1 LTPVKREI
9 ISTLII
15 ITVTF
20 LIAAALIMVARYDPA
35 AALNSFFRGIFGSI
49 HGMAEIMVR
58 ATPLILAGLGVSVAF
73 NTGFFNIGAE
83 GQLYMGAIAVTCV
96 GVLLPPM
103 PAIIHIPLAILAGF
117 LLGGLWAVIPGFLKA
132 KYGVSE
138 VINTIMFNYIAI
150 NILGILVRTILKN
163 KESALPYSSVLPK
176 SLTFPLLLYPTRLH
190 GGFILAILC
199 AVLLYIIMKK
209 TTIGYELRVIG
220 FNKRAGTCSGISVY
234 KNIVLASLISG
245 GLAGLAGV
253 SEVAGIH
260 HRLLEGISP
269 GYGYIA
275 IIVALMGRNHPVGV
289 ILSAIGLSALQVGA
303 NSMQRQAG
311 IPTSIT
317 SVLMGV
323 IVLLALSKNIMFS
336 GLLKRVRFK

>member
-1 LTPVKREI
+1 MKYTKEI
-9 ISTLII
+9 VSTLII
-15 ITVTF
+15 IFITF
-20 LIAAALIMVARYDPA
+20 LLASVLIIVAKYDPGI
-35 AALNSFFRGIFGSI
+35 ALQSFFYGIFGSL
-49 HGMAEIMVR
+49 HGFAEIMVR

-73 NTGFFNIGAE
+73 STGFFNIGAE
-83 GQLYMGAIAVTCV
+83 GQLYMGAIAITCV
-96 GVLLPPM
+96 GVFLPPM
-103 PAIIHIPLAILAGF
+103 PAILHITVAIIAGF
-117 LLGGLWAVIPGFLKA
+117 LLGGIWAAIPGILKA
-132 KYGVSE
+132 KFGVSE
-138 VINTIMFNYIAI
+138 IITTIMFNYIAI
-150 NILGILVRTILKN
+150 NIVGILVRTALKN
-163 KESALPYSSVLPK
+163 TESALPYSPVLSK
-176 SLTFPLLLYPTRLH
+176 SLSFPLLLYPTRLH
-190 GGFILAILC
+190 GGFILALVC
-199 AVLLYIIMKK
+199 AVLIYLIMKK
-209 TTIGYELRVIG
+209 TTTGYELRVIG

-253 SEVAGIH
+253 SEIAGVH

-275 IIVALMGRNHPVGV
+275 IIVALMGRNHPLGV
-289 ILSAIGLSALQVGA
+289 IISAIGLSALQVGA

-336 GLLKRVRFK
+336 GLLKKMRIK

>member
-1 LTPVKREI
+1 MKYTKELV
-9 ISTLII
+9 STLII
-15 ITVTF
+15 IIVTF
-20 LIAAALIMVARYDPA
+20 LIAAVLIIVAKYDPGM
-35 AALNSFFRGIFGSI
+35 ALQSFFYGIFGSL
-49 HGMAEIMVR
+49 HGFAEIMVR

-73 NTGFFNIGAE
+73 STGFFNIGAE
-83 GQLYMGAIAVTCV
+83 GQLYMGAIAITCV
-96 GVLLPPM
+96 GVFLPPM
-103 PAIIHIPLAILAGF
+103 PAMLHIAIAIIAGF
-117 LLGGLWAVIPGFLKA
+117 LLGGIWAVIPGFLKA

-138 VINTIMFNYIAI
+138 IITTIMFNYIAI
-150 NILGILVRTILKN
+150 NIVGILVRTVLKN
-163 KESALPYSSVLPK
+163 TESALPYSPVMPK
-176 SLTFPLLLYPTRLH
+176 SLSFSLLLYPTRLH
-190 GGFILAILC
+190 GGFILAIVS
-199 AVLLYIIMKK
+199 AVLIYIIMKK

-253 SEVAGIH
+253 SEIAGVH

-275 IIVALMGRNHPVGV
+275 IIVALMGRNHPLGV
-289 ILSAIGLSALQVGA
+289 IISAIGLSALQVGA

-336 GLLKRVRFK
+336 GLLKKMRIT

>member
-1 LTPVKREI
+1 MKYTKELV
-9 ISTLII
+9 STLII
-15 ITVTF
+15 IIVTF
-20 LIAAALIMVARYDPA
+20 LIAAVLIIVAKYDPGM
-35 AALNSFFRGIFGSI
+35 ALQSFFYGIFGSL
-49 HGMAEIMVR
+49 HGFAEIMVR

-73 NTGFFNIGAE
+73 STGFFNIGAE
-83 GQLYMGAIAVTCV
+83 GQLYMGAIAITCV
-96 GVLLPPM
+96 GVFLPPM
-103 PAIIHIPLAILAGF
+103 PAMLHIAIAIIAGF
-117 LLGGLWAVIPGFLKA
+117 LLGGIWAVIPGFLKA

-138 VINTIMFNYIAI
+138 IITTIMFNYIAI
-150 NILGILVRTILKN
+150 NIVGILVRTVLKN
-163 KESALPYSSVLPK
+163 TESALPYSPVMPK
-176 SLTFPLLLYPTRLH
+176 SLSFSLLLYPTRLH
-190 GGFILAILC
+190 GGFILAIVS
-199 AVLLYIIMKK
+199 AVLIYIIMKK

-253 SEVAGIH
+253 SEIAGVH

-275 IIVALMGRNHPVGV
+275 IIVALMGRNHPLGV
-289 ILSAIGLSALQVGA
+289 IISAIGLSALQVGA

-336 GLLKRVRFK
+336 GLLKKMRIK

>member
-1 LTPVKREI
+1 MKYTKELV
-9 ISTLII
+9 STLII
-15 ITVTF
+15 IIITF
-20 LIAAALIMVARYDPA
+20 LLAAVLIIVAKYDPGM
-35 AALNSFFRGIFGSI
+35 ALRSFFYGIFGSL
-49 HGMAEIMVR
+49 HGFAEIMVR

-73 NTGFFNIGAE
+73 STGFFNIGAE
-83 GQLYMGAIAVTCV
+83 GQLYMGAIAITCV
-96 GVLLPPM
+96 GVFLPPM
-103 PAIIHIPLAILAGF
+103 PAVLHITIAITAGF
-117 LLGGLWAVIPGFLKA
+117 LLGGIWAVIPGFLKA

-138 VINTIMFNYIAI
+138 IITTIMFNYIAI
-150 NILGILVRTILKN
+150 NIVGILVRTVLKN
-163 KESALPYSSVLPK
+163 TESALPYSSVMPK
-176 SLTFPLLLYPTRLH
+176 SLSFPLLLYPTRLH
-190 GGFILAILC
+190 GGFILAIVS
-199 AVLLYIIMKK
+199 AVLIYIIMKK
-209 TTIGYELRVIG
+209 TTIGYELRVVG

-253 SEVAGIH
+253 SEIAGVH

-275 IIVALMGRNHPVGV
+275 IIVALMGRNHPLGV
-289 ILSAIGLSALQVGA
+289 IISAIGLSALQVGA

-336 GLLKRVRFK
+336 GILKKMRIK

>member
-1 LTPVKREI
+1 MKYTKELV
-9 ISTLII
+9 STLII
-15 ITVTF
+15 ILITF
-20 LIAAALIMVARYDPA
+20 LLAAVLIIVAKYDPGM
-35 AALNSFFRGIFGSI
+35 ALQSFFYGIFGSL
-49 HGMAEIMVR
+49 HGFAEIMVR

-73 NTGFFNIGAE
+73 STGFFNIGAE
-83 GQLYMGAIAVTCV
+83 GQLYMGAIAITFV
-96 GVLLPPM
+96 GVFLPPM
-103 PAIIHIPLAILAGF
+103 PPMLHIAVAILAGF
-117 LLGGLWAVIPGFLKA
+117 LLGGIWAVIPGFLKA

-138 VINTIMFNYIAI
+138 IITTIMFNYIAI
-150 NILGILVRTILKN
+150 NIVGILVRTVLKN
-163 KESALPYSSVLPK
+163 TESALPYSPVMPK
-176 SLTFPLLLYPTRLH
+176 SLSFPLLLYPTRLH
-190 GGFILAILC
+190 GGLILALAC
-199 AVLLYIIMKK
+199 AVLIYIIMKK
-209 TTIGYELRVIG
+209 TTIGYELRVVG

-253 SEVAGIH
+253 SEIAGVH

-275 IIVALMGRNHPVGV
+275 IIVALMGRNHPMGV
-289 ILSAIGLSALQVGA
+289 IISAIGLSALQVGA

-323 IVLLALSKNIMFS
+323 IVLLALGKNIMFS
-336 GLLKRVRFK
+336 GILKKMRIK

>member
-1 LTPVKREI
+1 MRRYLRDIV
-9 ISTLII
+9 STLII
-15 ITVTF
+15 LLITF
-20 LIAAALIMVARYDPA
+20 LLAATLIIVAKYDPGA
-35 AALNSFFRGIFGSI
+35 AFRSFFNGIFGSL
-49 HGMAEIMVR
+49 HGFAEIMVR
-58 ATPLILAGLGVSVAF
+58 ATPLILAGLGVAVAF
-73 NTGFFNIGAE
+73 STGFFNIGAE
-83 GQLYMGAIAVTCV
+83 GQLYMGAIAITCV

-103 PAIIHIPLAILAGF
+103 PIVIHMAVAILAAF

-176 SLTFPLLLYPTRLH
+176 SLSFPLLLYPTRLH
-190 GGFILAILC
+190 GGIILALVC
-199 AVLLYIIMKK
+199 AVLIYFIMKK
-209 TTIGYELRVIG
+209 TTLGYELRVVG

-245 GLAGLAGV
+245 GLAGLAGL
-253 SEVAGIH
+253 SEVAGVH

-275 IIVALMGRNHPVGV
+275 IIVALMGRNHPLGV

-303 NSMQRQAG
+303 NAMQRQAG

-317 SVLMGV
+317 SVLMGT
-323 IVLLALSKNIMFS
+323 IVLLVLSKNVMFAKI
-336 GLLKRVRFK
+336 LNKIRK

>member
-1 LTPVKREI
+1 MKYTKELV
-9 ISTLII
+9 STLII
-15 ITVTF
+15 LVITF
-20 LIAAALIMVARYDPA
+20 LLAAIFIMVAKYDPTA
-35 AALNSFFRGIFGSI
+35 AFNSFFRGIFGSL
-49 HGMAEIMVR
+49 HGFAEIMVR

-73 NTGFFNIGAE
+73 KTGFFNIGAE
-83 GQLYMGAIAVTCV
+83 GQLYMGAIAITCV
-96 GVLLPPM
+96 GVFLPPM
-103 PAIIHIPLAILAGF
+103 PAMLHITVAIAAGF

-138 VINTIMFNYIAI
+138 VINTIMLNYIAI
-150 NILGILVRTILKN
+150 NILGILVRTVLKN
-163 KESALPYSSVLPK
+163 TESALPYSATLAK

-190 GGFILAILC
+190 SGIILAFVC
-199 AVLLYIIMKK
+199 AFLIYIIMKK
-209 TTIGYELRVIG
+209 TTIGYELRVVG

-253 SEVAGIH
+253 SEIAGVH

-275 IIVALMGRNHPVGV
+275 IIVALMGRNHPLGV
-289 ILSAIGLSALQVGA
+289 IISAIGLSALQVGA

-317 SVLMGV
+317 SILMGV
-323 IVLLALSKNIMFS
+323 IVLLVLSKNIMFH
-336 GLLKRVRFK
+336 GILKKMRIK